1 MEVAIHQLKA
11 SLSRYLQQ
19 VREGVDLVVT
29 SHDKPVA
36 RIVGLPALASGGL
49 QMLLSSGAA
58 SWSGRKP
65 ALPAPLSVPALP
77 PGVKALADI
86 VREDRG

>member
-1 MEVAIHQLKA
+1 MDVAIHQLKA

-19 VREGVDLVVT
+19 VRDGVDLVVT

-36 RIVGLPALASGGL
+36 RIVGLPAVASGGL
-49 QMLLSSGAA
+49 QALLSSGAA
-58 SWSGRKP
+58 SWSGKKP
-65 ALPAPLSVPALP
+65 ALPAPLPVPALP
-77 PGVKALADI
+77 AGAQTLADI